1 MVPTGFRFNP
11 TDEEVIQILE
21 TKASGHQMP
30 LHFNFIVE
38 RNVYEHEPQL
48 LQWEHSLVVGE
59 NEKYC
64 FCTKKNESR
73 GVGGRGW
80 WKATSHV
87 KKIYDKNMNLKGYKR
102 PLTFFRFIDN
112 ERRRDK
118 AVKTNWIMHEYNL
131 HSYTTEWRLCK
142 IKYKGKPSVQEELE
156 NIRNVYIG
164 NEFEGGHGSS
174 SSTMNSQPNS
184 VSDHQPNSVGD
195 HQQQQPQASFHEQ
208 LDKVYELI
216 LSENFYSN
224 PQHLENQDGDVSDE
238 FIFTSLWS
246 WRT

>member
-1 MVPTGFRFNP
+1 M
-11 TDEEVIQILE
+11 
-21 TKASGHQMP
+21 
-30 LHFNFIVE
+30 
-38 RNVYEHEPQL
+38 
-48 LQWEHSLVVGE
+48 
-59 NEKYC
+59 
-64 FCTKKNESR
+64 
-73 GVGGRGW
+73 
-80 WKATSHV
+80 
-87 KKIYDKNMNLKGYKR
+87 
-102 PLTFFRFIDN
+102 
-112 ERRRDK
+112 
-118 AVKTNWIMHEYNL
+118 
-131 HSYTTEWRLCK
+131 
-142 IKYKGKPSVQEELE
+142 QEELE

-195 HQQQQPQASFHEQ
+195 HQQQQPQAGFHEQ